1 MVTLDEFKIMQAPR
15 TTLRSKIACDYIRF
29 DRDQRDGLGI
39 KIVSIGLT
47 NQLSTLKLN
56 NLGWTQ
62 D

>member
-1 MVTLDEFKIMQAPR
+1 MVTLDEYKIMQAPR
-15 TTLRSKIACDYIRF
+15 YALWLHVITF